1 MRDVELEEVM
11 SVSAS
16 DSPGEVVHCPNCK
29 EDVPKTPYCLNC
41 GYPLYKDG
49 QKGEVEKTAA
59 EPAVPPKS
67 DQEDIEMAV
76 EPEEEA
82 KAPEIVEAPEKVAS
96 TPTDPQP
103 SIVVAAE
110 SLEVE
115 QQPKAIDPEVI
126 KEEPPAPEAPIIKV
140 VEEAGVATEPT
151 KTDIIQEPEVRAETP
166 NASAPEPT
174 IAVTSMID
182 EYEEKA
188 ASTYVPDALTK
199 DLMESL
205 AKNLSVR
212 LKLISLYR
220 EGKVREQTFTD
231 LFQDYSTEG
240 ESISHRREEL
250 LNKLNAELEDVEKGY
265 IDSTQ
270 ALELMEI
277 KRVIGDIS
285 EGEYAAKAPAY
296 KWDIDTY
303 DFKVAENRNRIAYLE
318 NLPSVFRK
326 DELKELRDLASLQY
340 NTVDALQTSKNGLI
354 ESIKATLYEAIKIL
368 G

>member
-11 SVSAS
+11 SMSAS

-29 EDVPKTPYCLNC
+29 EDVPKTLYCLNC

-49 QKGEVEKTAA
+49 QKGEVEKTTA

-76 EPEEEA
+76 EPEEEV
-82 KAPEIVEAPEKVAS
+82 KPPEIVESPENVAS

-103 SIVVAAE
+103 SKVVVAETLEAE
-110 SLEVE
+110 P
-115 QQPKAIDPEVI
+115 QPTAIEPEVI
-126 KEEPPAPEAPIIKV
+126 NEEPQAPEAPIKV
-140 VEEAGVATEPT
+140 VEEPAAAPEPA
-151 KTDIIQEPEVRAETP
+151 KTDILQEPEAHAETP

-220 EGKVREQTFTD
+220 GGKVREQTFTD

-326 DELKELRDLASLQY
+326 DELKELRELASLQY